1 MKRYKITTVPS
12 WQKPKTKLGQVQI
25 ESRLIQDPSGQ
36 PPKTIMSIYRASN
49 FIRREIRTQRSR
61 MRKMRRSSSD
71 IGQDVAIGV
80 VDGWGVECGRRERE
94 RERERHQLER

>member
-1 MKRYKITTVPS
+1 MGSQNNTKTRLAWDKESWDKKNDLYYMKRYKITTVPS

-61 MRKMRRSSSD
+61 MRKMRRSFSD
-71 IGQDVAIGV
+71 IG
-80 VDGWGVECGRRERE
+80 
-94 RERERHQLER
+94 